1 MRTSNQKNEKI
12 IKVFIFSAVIIF
24 SLIFFIRI
32 SNLKESKDLFIDSES
47 IISMIKNNNTRIIYD
62 YIKNRDK
69 VYVYHDKN
77 LEEGAKEYISIH
89 FPSVKYIGSFKFMLY
104 SHMFKDSIM
113 FYSSEKDFISKLKSL
128 NIKCCQV
135 VLSIDD
141 INSDEYLTLK
151 DNNNTKIFLSITN
164 ENFYKIDSNFNDDMY
179 KYLAELDKNSIRVV
193 DGDTIK
199 YKDNYYRF
207 IGLDAPELKQN
218 YGTNVKA
225 YVENKIKNASNV
237 SMLVGSYD
245 IFGRILC
252 HLFID
257 DVPLAYPMMKDKQAK
272 ETIMKYG
279 DNGFTT
285 IASNIVYLSK
295 HQGRRPFTDPAK
307 FREEN

>member
-1 MRTSNQKNEKI
+1 MRTSNKKNEKI
-12 IKVFIFSAVIIF
+12 IKTCIYTIIIIFAFIFIIKT
-24 SLIFFIRI
+24 ST
-32 SNLKESKDLFIDSES
+32 LKESKDLIIDSKS
-47 IISMIKNNNTRIIYD
+47 IISMIENNKASIIYD

-69 VYVYHDKN
+69 VYVLYAENDKD
-77 LEEGAKEYISIH
+77 KKYIKTH
-89 FPSVKYIGSFKFMLY
+89 FPSVKFIGKFKLIFYTLF
-104 SHMFKDSIM
+104 FKDNIM
-113 FYSSEKDFISKLKSL
+113 FYASDDKLIDKLRFFKIHYSH
-128 NIKCCQV
+128 V
-135 VLSIDD
+135 VLDIDD
-141 INSDEYLTLK
+141 INSYEYLTLK
-151 DNNNTKIFLSITN
+151 DSYNTKLFLSFTN
-164 ENFYKIDSNFNDDMY
+164 KDFYNIDSNYNKELS
-179 KYLAELDKNSIRVV
+179 KYLTILDKNSIRVV

-245 IFGRILC
+245 AFGRILC

-257 DVPLAYPMMKDKQAK
+257 DIPLAYPMMKDKQAK

-279 DNGFTT
+279 DNGFVN

-295 HQGRRPFTDPAK
+295 FQGRRPFTDPAK
-307 FREEN
+307 FRSENR

>member
-1 MRTSNQKNEKI
+1 MLGLKTVFIGIRESVFWKKNVYKWISVVVIFLMIVTSVLYIIDPVNIYGSKI
-12 IKVFIFSAVIIF
+12 IKGLNHYKIKENLFFDISKPYQYEKLKPKEVIIG
-24 SLIFFIRI
+24 SSR
-32 SNLKESKDLFIDSES
+32 
-47 IISMIKNNNTRIIYD
+47 
-62 YIKNRDK
+62 
-69 VYVYHDKN
+69 VYVGLN
-77 LEEGAKEYISIH
+77 
-89 FPSVKYIGSFKFMLY
+89 PFK
-104 SHMFKDSIM
+104 
-113 FYSSEKDFISKLKSL
+113 
-128 NIKCCQV
+128 
-135 VLSIDD
+135 
-141 INSDEYLTLK
+141 
-151 DNNNTKIFLSITN
+151 
-164 ENFYKIDSNFNDDMY
+164 NDDMY

-237 SMLVGSYD
+237 RMLVGSYD

>member
-12 IKVFIFSAVIIF
+12 IKTCIYTVIIIFAFIFIIKT
-24 SLIFFIRI
+24 ST
-32 SNLKESKDLFIDSES
+32 LKESKDLIIDSKS
-47 IISMIKNNNTRIIYD
+47 IISMIENNKTSIIYD

-69 VYVYHDKN
+69 VYVLYAENDEDK
-77 LEEGAKEYISIH
+77 KYIKTH
-89 FPSVKYIGSFKFMLY
+89 FPSIKFIGKFKLIFYTLF
-104 SHMFKDSIM
+104 FKDNIM
-113 FYSSEKDFISKLKSL
+113 FYASDDKLIDKLRFFKIHYSH
-128 NIKCCQV
+128 V
-135 VLSIDD
+135 VLDIDD
-141 INSDEYLTLK
+141 INSYEYLTLK
-151 DNNNTKIFLSITN
+151 DSYNTKLFLSFTN
-164 ENFYKIDSNFNDDMY
+164 KDFYNIDSNYNKELS
-179 KYLAELDKNSIRVV
+179 KYLTILDKNSIRVV

-225 YVENKIKNASNV
+225 YVENKINNASNV

-245 IFGRILC
+245 AFGRILC

-257 DVPLAYPMMKDKQAK
+257 DIPLAYPMMKDKQAK

-279 DNGFTT
+279 DNGFVN

-295 HQGRRPFTDPAK
+295 FQGRRPFTDPAK
-307 FREEN
+307 FRSENR

>member
-12 IKVFIFSAVIIF
+12 IKACIYTVIIIFAFIFIIKT
-24 SLIFFIRI
+24 
-32 SNLKESKDLFIDSES
+32 SNLKESKDLIIDSKS
-47 IISMIKNNNTRIIYD
+47 IISMIENNKASIIYD

-69 VYVYHDKN
+69 VYVLYAGNDDK
-77 LEEGAKEYISIH
+77 KYIKTH
-89 FPSVKYIGSFKFMLY
+89 FPSIKFICKFKLIFYTLF
-104 SHMFKDSIM
+104 FKDKIM
-113 FYSSEKDFISKLKSL
+113 FYASDDKLIDKLRFFKIHYSH
-128 NIKCCQV
+128 V
-135 VLSIDD
+135 VLDINY

-151 DNNNTKIFLSITN
+151 DSYNTKLFLSFTN
-164 ENFYKIDSNFNDDMY
+164 KDFYNIDSNYNKELS
-179 KYLAELDKNSIRVV
+179 KYLKALDKNSIRVV

-218 YGTNVKA
+218 YGTNVKD
-225 YVENKIKNASNV
+225 YVENKINNASNV

-245 IFGRILC
+245 AFGRILC

-257 DVPLAYPMMKDKQAK
+257 DTPLAYSMMKDKQAK

-279 DNGFTT
+279 DNGFVN

-295 HQGRRPFTDPAK
+295 FQGRRPFTDPAK
-307 FREEN
+307 FRSENR

>member
-1 MRTSNQKNEKI
+1 MRTSNQKNENI
-12 IKVFIFSAVIIF
+12 IKACIYTVIIIFAFIFIIKT
-24 SLIFFIRI
+24 
-32 SNLKESKDLFIDSES
+32 SNLKESKDLIIDSKS
-47 IISMIKNNNTRIIYD
+47 IISMIENNKASIIYD

-69 VYVYHDKN
+69 VYVLYAENDDK
-77 LEEGAKEYISIH
+77 KYIKTH
-89 FPSVKYIGSFKFMLY
+89 FPSIKFIGKFKLIFYTLF
-104 SHMFKDSIM
+104 FKDKIM
-113 FYSSEKDFISKLKSL
+113 FYASDDKLIDKLRFFKIHYSHVIL
-128 NIKCCQV
+128 N
-135 VLSIDD
+135 IDD

-151 DNNNTKIFLSITN
+151 DSYNTKLFLSFTN
-164 ENFYKIDSNFNDDMY
+164 KDFYNIDSNYNKELS
-179 KYLAELDKNSIRVV
+179 KYLKALDKNSIRVV

-225 YVENKIKNASNV
+225 YVENKINNASNV

-245 IFGRILC
+245 AFGRILC

-257 DVPLAYPMMKDKQAK
+257 DIPLAYPMMKDKQAK

-279 DNGFTT
+279 DNGFVN

-295 HQGRRPFTDPAK
+295 FQGRRPFTDPAK
-307 FREEN
+307 FRSENR

>member
-12 IKVFIFSAVIIF
+12 IKTCIYTAIIIFVFIFVIKTY
-24 SLIFFIRI
+24 
-32 SNLKESKDLFIDSES
+32 NLKESKDLIIDSKS
-47 IISMIKNNNTRIIYD
+47 IISMIENNKTEIIYD

-69 VYVYHDKN
+69 VYVLYAENYDDK
-77 LEEGAKEYISIH
+77 KYIKTH
-89 FPSVKYIGSFKFMLY
+89 FPSVKFIGRFKLIFYTLF
-104 SHMFKDSIM
+104 FKDNIM
-113 FYSSEKDFISKLKSL
+113 FYASDDKLIDKLRFFKIHYSH
-128 NIKCCQV
+128 V
-135 VLSIDD
+135 VLD
-141 INSDEYLTLK
+141 INNINSNEYLTLK
-151 DNNNTKIFLSITN
+151 DSYNTKLFLSFTN
-164 ENFYKIDSNFNDDMY
+164 KDFYNIDSNYNKELS
-179 KYLAELDKNSIRVV
+179 KYLAVLDKDSIRVV

-225 YVENKIKNASNV
+225 YVENKIKNSSNV

-245 IFGRILC
+245 AFGRILC

-257 DVPLAYPMMKDKQAK
+257 GIPLAYPMMKDKQAK

-279 DNGFTT
+279 DSGFVT

-295 HQGRRPFTDPAK
+295 FQGRRPFTDPTK
-307 FREEN
+307 FRSENR

>member
-1 MRTSNQKNEKI
+1 MRTSNKKNKKI
-12 IKVFIFSAVIIF
+12 IKVFIFSALIILA
-24 SLIFFIRI
+24 LIFFIRI
-32 SNLKESKDLFIDSES
+32 SNFKESRDLFIDPES
-47 IISMIKNNNTRIIYD
+47 IISMIENNKTRIIYD

-69 VYVYHDKN
+69 VYVYDEFLNNDSKN
-77 LEEGAKEYISIH
+77 YISMH
-89 FPSVKYIGSFKFMLY
+89 FPSVKYIGNFRFMLY
-104 SHMFKDSIM
+104 SFFFKDNIM
-113 FYSSEKDFISKLKSL
+113 FYASEDSMISILKSYGIKYCKVVLDIDSISKEEYIHLKT
-128 NIKCCQV
+128 
-135 VLSIDD
+135 
-141 INSDEYLTLK
+141 Y
-151 DNNNTKIFLSITN
+151 DNVKLFLSFTN
-164 ENFYKIDSNFNDDMY
+164 KEFYKIDSSYN

-225 YVENKIKNASNV
+225 YVENKINNASNV

-252 HLFID
+252 HMFID
-257 DVPLAYPMMKDKQAK
+257 GIPLAYPMMKDKQAK

-307 FREEN
+307 FRSEN

>member
-12 IKVFIFSAVIIF
+12 IKTFIYTVIIIFAFIF
-24 SLIFFIRI
+24 LIKT
-32 SNLKESKDLFIDSES
+32 SNLKESKDLIIDLKS
-47 IISMIKNNNTRIIYD
+47 IISMIENNKTEIIYD

-69 VYVYHDKN
+69 VYVLYAENDEDK
-77 LEEGAKEYISIH
+77 KYIKTH
-89 FPSVKYIGSFKFMLY
+89 FPSIKFIGKFKLIFCTLF
-104 SHMFKDSIM
+104 FKDYIM
-113 FYSSEKDFISKLKSL
+113 FYASDDKLIDKLRFFKINHSR
-128 NIKCCQV
+128 V
-135 VLSIDD
+135 VLNIDD

-151 DNNNTKIFLSITN
+151 DSYNTKLFLSFTN
-164 ENFYKIDSNFNDDMY
+164 KYFYNIDSNYNKELS
-179 KYLAELDKNSIRVV
+179 KYLAVLDKDSIRVV

-199 YKDNYYRF
+199 YKNNYYRF

-245 IFGRILC
+245 AFGRILC

-257 DVPLAYPMMKDKQAK
+257 DIPLAYPMMKDKQAK

-279 DNGFTT
+279 DNGFVN

-295 HQGRRPFTDPAK
+295 FQGRRPFTDPAK
-307 FREEN
+307 FRSENR

>member
-12 IKVFIFSAVIIF
+12 IKTCIYTIIIIFAFIFIIKT
-24 SLIFFIRI
+24 
-32 SNLKESKDLFIDSES
+32 SNLKESKDLIIDSKS
-47 IISMIKNNNTRIIYD
+47 IISMIENNKTSIIYD

-69 VYVYHDKN
+69 VYVLYAEND
-77 LEEGAKEYISIH
+77 KEYIKTH
-89 FPSVKYIGSFKFMLY
+89 FPSVKFIGRFKLIFYTLF
-104 SHMFKDSIM
+104 FKDKIM
-113 FYSSEKDFISKLKSL
+113 FYASNDKLIDKLRFFKIHYSH
-128 NIKCCQV
+128 V
-135 VLSIDD
+135 VLDIND
-141 INSDEYLTLK
+141 INSYEYLTLK
-151 DNNNTKIFLSITN
+151 DSYNTKLFLSFTN
-164 ENFYKIDSNFNDDMY
+164 KDFYNIDSNYNKEIS
-179 KYLAELDKNSIRVV
+179 KYLADLDKDHIRVV

-245 IFGRILC
+245 AFGRILC

-257 DVPLAYPMMKDKQAK
+257 YIPLAYPMMKDKQAK

-279 DNGFTT
+279 DNGFVN

-295 HQGRRPFTDPAK
+295 FQGRRPFTDPAK
-307 FREEN
+307 FRSENR

>member
-12 IKVFIFSAVIIF
+12 IKACIYSIIIIFVFVFIIKT
-24 SLIFFIRI
+24 
-32 SNLKESKDLFIDSES
+32 SNLKESKDLIIDSKS
-47 IISMIKNNNTRIIYD
+47 IISMIENNKASIIYD

-69 VYVYHDKN
+69 VYVLYAENDDK
-77 LEEGAKEYISIH
+77 KYIKTH
-89 FPSVKYIGSFKFMLY
+89 FISVKFIGRFKLIFYTLF
-104 SHMFKDSIM
+104 FKDKIM
-113 FYSSEKDFISKLKSL
+113 FYASDDKLIDKLRFFKIHYSR
-128 NIKCCQV
+128 V
-135 VLSIDD
+135 VLDIDD

-151 DNNNTKIFLSITN
+151 DSYNTKLFLSFTN
-164 ENFYKIDSNFNDDMY
+164 KDFYNIDSNYNKELS
-179 KYLAELDKNSIRVV
+179 KYLAVLDKDHIRVV

-218 YGTNVKA
+218 YGTNAKDYVK
-225 YVENKIKNASNV
+225 NKIKNASNV

-245 IFGRILC
+245 AFGRILC

-257 DVPLAYPMMKDKQAK
+257 YIPLAYPMMKDKQAK

-279 DNGFTT
+279 DNGFVN

-295 HQGRRPFTDPAK
+295 FQGRRPFTDPAR
-307 FREEN
+307 FRAENR

>member
-12 IKVFIFSAVIIF
+12 IKTCIYTVIIIFVFIFVIKT
-24 SLIFFIRI
+24 
-32 SNLKESKDLFIDSES
+32 SNLKESKDLIIDSKS
-47 IISMIKNNNTRIIYD
+47 IISMIENNKASIIYD

-69 VYVYHDKN
+69 IYVLYAKNDDK
-77 LEEGAKEYISIH
+77 KYIKTH
-89 FPSVKYIGSFKFMLY
+89 FPSIKFIGKFKLIFYTLF
-104 SHMFKDSIM
+104 FKDSIM
-113 FYSSEKDFISKLKSL
+113 FYASDDKLIDKLRFFKIHYSH
-128 NIKCCQV
+128 V
-135 VLSIDD
+135 VLDIDD

-151 DNNNTKIFLSITN
+151 DSYNTKLFLSFTN
-164 ENFYKIDSNFNDDMY
+164 KDFYNIDSNYNKELS
-179 KYLAELDKNSIRVV
+179 KYLKALDKNSIRVV

-245 IFGRILC
+245 AFGRILC

-257 DVPLAYPMMKDKQAK
+257 YIPLAYPMMKDKQAK

-279 DNGFTT
+279 DNGFVN

-295 HQGRRPFTDPAK
+295 FQGRRPFTDPAK
-307 FREEN
+307 FRSENR

>member
-12 IKVFIFSAVIIF
+12 IKTCIYTVIIIFVFIFVIKT
-24 SLIFFIRI
+24 
-32 SNLKESKDLFIDSES
+32 SNLKESKDLIIDSKS
-47 IISMIKNNNTRIIYD
+47 IISIIENNKASIIYD

-69 VYVYHDKN
+69 VYVLYAENDDK
-77 LEEGAKEYISIH
+77 KYIKTH
-89 FPSVKYIGSFKFMLY
+89 FPSIKFIGKFKLIFYTLF
-104 SHMFKDSIM
+104 FKDKIM
-113 FYSSEKDFISKLKSL
+113 FYASDDKLIDKLRFFKIHYSHVIL
-128 NIKCCQV
+128 N
-135 VLSIDD
+135 IDD

-151 DNNNTKIFLSITN
+151 DSYNTKLFLSFTN
-164 ENFYKIDSNFNDDMY
+164 KDFYNIDSNYNKELS
-179 KYLAELDKNSIRVV
+179 KYLKSLDKNSIRVV

-225 YVENKIKNASNV
+225 YVENKINNASNV

-245 IFGRILC
+245 AFGRILC

-257 DVPLAYPMMKDKQAK
+257 DIPLAYPMMKDKQAK

-279 DNGFTT
+279 DNGFVN

-295 HQGRRPFTDPAK
+295 FQGRRPFTDPAK
-307 FREEN
+307 FRSENR